1 MQHPAGWYPDP
12 WIKGGLRYWDG
23 SGWTA
28 TAAAKVAP
36 PKPPYPTLPLVVALG
51 ALLVLTASLVLSKF
65 VLDRLVEQRWPI
77 AIYIVISASIG
88 YLPSLLFGWWASRR
102 WGRASLRSDSG
113 LFFRASDAGWGPV
126 TWLSCV
132 AVQVAIAALVFSFEV
147 PFTGNTEGIGDLAD
161 DRGYVIT
168 ILITAVIAAPFVEEI
183 VFRGLVLRG
192 LLSRMGPVLAIAI
205 QGVLFGVAHIDPV
218 RGEGNLGLAMILSG
232 VGLVLGAS
240 AYLFR
245 RLGPTIVSHMI
256 TNSVAMTVALLS

>member
-1 MQHPAGWYPDP
+1 VHHPAGWYPDP
-12 WIKGGLRYWDG
+12 WIEGGLRYWDG

-28 TAAAKVAP
+28 SAAAKVKP
-36 PKPPYPTLPLVVALG
+36 PKPPYPTLPIVVALG
-51 ALLVLTASLVLSKF
+51 ALVVLTASLVLSKF
-65 VLDRLVEQRWPI
+65 VLDLLVDERWPI
-77 AIYIVISASIG
+77 AVYIVISASIG
-88 YLPSLLFGWWASRR
+88 YLPSLAFGWWASRR

-113 LFFRASDAGWGPV
+113 LFFRKADVGWGPV

-168 ILITAVIAAPFVEEI
+168 ILVTAVIAAPFVEEI

-192 LLSRMGPVLAIAI
+192 LLSRMGPIPAIAI
-205 QGVLFGVAHIDPV
+205 QGVLFGVAHVDPV

-232 VGLVLGAS
+232 VGLVLGGS

-256 TNSVAMTVALLS
+256 TNTVAMTVALLS

>member
-1 MQHPAGWYPDP
+1 MHHPAGWYPDP
-12 WIKGGLRYWDG
+12 WIEGGLRYWDG

-28 TAAAKVAP
+28 SAAAKVKP
-36 PKPPYPTLPLVVALG
+36 PKPPYPTLPIVVALG
-51 ALLVLTASLVLSKF
+51 ALVVLTASLVLSKF
-65 VLDRLVEQRWPI
+65 VLDLLVDERWPI
-77 AIYIVISASIG
+77 AVYIVISASIG
-88 YLPSLLFGWWASRR
+88 YLPSLAFGWWASRR

-113 LFFRASDAGWGPV
+113 LFFRKADVGWGPV

-168 ILITAVIAAPFVEEI
+168 ILVTAVIAAPFVEEI

-192 LLSRMGPVLAIAI
+192 LLSRMGPIPAIAI
-205 QGVLFGVAHIDPV
+205 QGVLFGVAHVDPV

-232 VGLVLGAS
+232 VGLVLGGS

-256 TNSVAMTVALLS
+256 TNTVAMTVALLS

>member
-1 MQHPAGWYPDP
+1 VHHPAGWYPDP
-12 WIKGGLRYWDG
+12 WIEGGLRYWDG

-28 TAAAKVAP
+28 SAAAKVKP
-36 PKPPYPTLPLVVALG
+36 PKPPYPTLPIMVALG
-51 ALLVLTASLVLSKF
+51 ALVVLTASLVLSKF
-65 VLDRLVEQRWPI
+65 VLDLLVDERWPI
-77 AIYIVISASIG
+77 AVYIVISASIG
-88 YLPSLLFGWWASRR
+88 YLPSLAFGWWASRR

-113 LFFRASDAGWGPV
+113 LFFRKADVGWGPV

-168 ILITAVIAAPFVEEI
+168 ILVTAVIAAPFVEEI

-192 LLSRMGPVLAIAI
+192 LLSRMGPIPAIAI
-205 QGVLFGVAHIDPV
+205 QGVLFGVAHVDPV

-232 VGLVLGAS
+232 VGLVLGGS

-256 TNSVAMTVALLS
+256 TNTVAMTVALLS